1 MSGISTKG
9 IKRFT
14 DAEKLEIKRMLET
27 TDMSLDAIGLRFDA
41 GGEAIRYQ
49 GNRMGIDINART
61 ARLKKPRRK
70 PVETIFSR
78 VGESMSGDGKS
89 LEWLSRKW

>member
-1 MSGISTKG
+1 MLSTKG

-14 DAEKLEIKRMLET
+14 DAEKADIKRLLET
-27 TDMSLDAIGLRFDA
+27 TDMSLTEIGYRFDT

-49 GNRMGIDINART
+49 GNKMGIDINART

-78 VGESMSGDGKS
+78 VGESMTGDGTS